1 MNENELKPCPFCG
14 SNELK
19 ILCGECGVFVG
30 CTICGCCT
38 KAVPLSENYAAK
50 PEAIEAWNRRTYPKI
65 PQAYWE
71 RHDFTSFDGKKIKRG
86 AAICSFCGIKLF
98 MPKYDFAYC
107 PNCGAEMC
115 NPQKAK
121 RSKA

>member
-14 SNELK
+14 
-19 ILCGECGVFVG
+19 GEPKTCRSEGGAYVE
-30 CTICGCCT
+30 CKICGNRSVE
-38 KAVPLSENYAAK
+38 VPLSEDYAAK
-50 PEAIEAWNRRTYPKI
+50 MEAIEAWNRRTYPKI
-65 PQAYWE
+65 PQAYWT
-71 RHDFTSFDGKKIKRG
+71 RHDLTSFDGKTIKHG

-98 MPKYDFAYC
+98 MPKDDFAYC

-121 RSKA
+121 RSKT